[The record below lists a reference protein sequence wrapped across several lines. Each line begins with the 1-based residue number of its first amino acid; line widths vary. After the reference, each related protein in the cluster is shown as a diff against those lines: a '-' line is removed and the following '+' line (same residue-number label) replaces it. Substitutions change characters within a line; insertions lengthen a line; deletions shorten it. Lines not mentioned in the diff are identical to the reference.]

1 MVSSLTSSLVK
12 ISAMEDLAPVK
23 TQNSKENTSD
33 FFFFFCAWFS
43 FCSHFFPGSASFP
56 LCSVH
61 LACLLE
67 PPRKMR
73 E

>member
-33 FFFFFCAWFS
+33 FFFFV
-43 FCSHFFPGSASFP
+43 PGSAFVAIFFQA
-56 LCSVH
+56 LH
-61 LACLLE
+61 LSPCALFTWPAFWSL
-67 PPRKMR
+67 PGK
-73 E
+73 